1 MIFLD
6 TSVLV
11 AIAQVDHVHH
21 LPSRE
26 LWNGCA
32 AKETAVSAHTLA
44 EFYSSVTSMP
54 PGVRLSGR
62 DAMLALETFLRRIAP
77 IALAASEY
85 IETLKFLRGRGAD
98 RRNDLRRAACR
109 LRPQGERRADL
120 HMERAALS
128 EGGAGSGGADCGAA
142 RRRPL
147 STLIE
152 NGMTYFDHKS
162 ILCYYD
168 LCERR

>member
-21 LPSRE
+21 VPSRE

-54 PGVRLSGR
+54 PGIRLSGR
-62 DAMLALETFLRRIAP
+62 DAMLALEMFLRRIVP
-77 IALAASEY
+77 IALTSTEY
-85 IETLKFLRGRGAD
+85 METLKSCATLDLTGGTIYDALHIACARKVNAD
-98 RRNDLRRAACR
+98 RIYTWNLRHFRRAA
-109 LRPQGERRADL
+109 PDL
-120 HMERAALS
+120 AGRIVEPGQQDSVEVDR
-128 EGGAGSGGADCGAA
+128 GAEDDVIGF
-142 RRRPL
+142 P
-147 STLIE
+147 
-152 NGMTYFDHKS
+152 
-162 ILCYYD
+162 
-168 LCERR
+168 

>member
-21 LPSRE
+21 EPSRE

-62 DAMLALETFLRRIAP
+62 DAIVAMETFLRRIVP
-77 IALAASEY
+77 IALTSNEY
-85 IETLKFLRGRGAD
+85 IETLKSCAALGLTGGTIYDALHIACARKLSAERIYTWNLRHF
-98 RRNDLRRAACR
+98 RRAA
-109 LRPQGERRADL
+109 PDL
-120 HMERAALS
+120 
-128 EGGAGSGGADCGAA
+128 AGRIVEPGQRDSLEVAHESDDDPIGF
-142 RRRPL
+142 P
-147 STLIE
+147 
-152 NGMTYFDHKS
+152 
-162 ILCYYD
+162 
-168 LCERR
+168 

>member
-21 LPSRE
+21 VPSRE

-77 IALAASEY
+77 IALTANEY
-85 IETLKFLRGRGAD
+85 IETLKSCAAAGLTGGTIYDALHVACARKVNAERIYTWNGRHFQRVAP
-98 RRNDLRRAACR
+98 DLA
-109 LRPQGERRADL
+109 ERIVA
-120 HMERAALS
+120 
-128 EGGAGSGGADCGAA
+128 
-142 RRRPL
+142 P
-147 STLIE
+147 
-152 NGMTYFDHKS
+152 
-162 ILCYYD
+162 
-168 LCERR
+168 

>member
-21 LPSRE
+21 VPSRE

-54 PGVRLSGR
+54 PGIRLSGR

-85 IETLKFLRGRGAD
+85 IETLKSCAAAGLTGGMIYDALHVACARKVNAERIYTWNVRHFQRVAPDLAGKIVAPRG
-98 RRNDLRRAACR
+98 
-109 LRPQGERRADL
+109 
-120 HMERAALS
+120 LS
-128 EGGAGSGGADCGAA
+128 
-142 RRRPL
+142 
-147 STLIE
+147 
-152 NGMTYFDHKS
+152 N
-162 ILCYYD
+162 LC
-168 LCERR
+168 

>member
-21 LPSRE
+21 APSRK

-32 AKETAVSAHTLA
+32 AKETAVSTHTLA

-77 IALAASEY
+77 IALAASET
-85 IETLKFLRGRGAD
+85 IETLKSCAAAGLTGGTIYDALHVACARKVNAERIYTWNVRHFQIVAP
-98 RRNDLRRAACR
+98 DLA
-109 LRPQGERRADL
+109 ERIVA
-120 HMERAALS
+120 
-128 EGGAGSGGADCGAA
+128 
-142 RRRPL
+142 P
-147 STLIE
+147 
-152 NGMTYFDHKS
+152 
-162 ILCYYD
+162 
-168 LCERR
+168 

>member
-1 MIFLD
+1 VIFLD

-21 LPSRE
+21 VPSRE

-54 PGVRLSGR
+54 PGIRLSGR

-85 IETLKFLRGRGAD
+85 IETLKSCAAAGLTGGTIYDALHLACARKANAEWIYTWNVRHFRMVAP
-98 RRNDLRRAACR
+98 DLAERIV
-109 LRPQGERRADL
+109 RP
-120 HMERAALS
+120 
-128 EGGAGSGGADCGAA
+128 
-142 RRRPL
+142 
-147 STLIE
+147 
-152 NGMTYFDHKS
+152 
-162 ILCYYD
+162 
-168 LCERR
+168 